1 MDVGVGSSACLTAT
15 TSLVRSTT
23 SSPSYEVLRCN
34 PPRALA
40 TMPSHSSFVKNPC
53 TTLHRGGDGWSALGG
68 GRLRQS
74 GARTTRLASGGSAP
88 ALGSSGWGRSSPAK
102 VATSAGSGAR
112 LAWRDSVL
120 SAPAQDSSRSG
131 QSSSPRACS
140 GGSAARQWHARTH
153 SVGAAFVLHTV
164 SQQELARRTRCEAT
178 GEAGRS
184 PAGSSRLQTAST
196 TSARALFRVFARVRC
211 CFGTRL
217 QNSREKRPSLFT
229 VLVPV
234 RASPVPVLC
243 PGEGKFIKFFQG

>member
-1 MDVGVGSSACLTAT
+1 MGAQQPCEGGNKRWFW
-15 TSLVRSTT
+15 RS
-23 SSPSYEVLRCN
+23 
-34 PPRALA
+34 
-40 TMPSHSSFVKNPC
+40 
-53 TTLHRGGDGWSALGG
+53 
-68 GRLRQS
+68 
-74 GARTTRLASGGSAP
+74 
-88 ALGSSGWGRSSPAK
+88 
-102 VATSAGSGAR
+102 R

-217 QNSREKRPSLFT
+217 QNSREKRPSFFT
-229 VLVPV
+229 ALVPV
-234 RASPVPVLC
+234 RASPVPVLR
-243 PGEGKFIKFFQG
+243 EIFINQQEITTLTVIWARQIVSPQPKFFLP